1 MPQVFYGGYA
11 EENRLSVMT
20 ETYTLQRIADIAGG
34 KVQGDR
40 GREIRYLATDS
51 RSLPASGHSLFI
63 AIRGDRHDGHRYI
76 REVYEKGVRAFLVSE
91 VPEPGL
97 YEGAGFCLVE
107 DTLEA
112 MQRLAAERRKAFKG
126 TVIGIS
132 GSNGKTIVK
141 EWLFQ
146 SLGRYTSVIRSPKS
160 YNSQVGV
167 PLSLWL
173 LGNRHDTAIIEAGI
187 SRPGEME
194 RLQSMIDPEIGIL
207 TNIGAAHQEN
217 FRSATR
223 KLEEKLRLFRNSRK
237 LIYRADQVVDG
248 VSLGE
253 HLAGWRGEKV
263 AWSLYGAAAYR
274 FSREDVP
281 GQPPVLKLER
291 EGTVSRYRLLFT
303 DAASL
308 ENLCHVI
315 TTLTELGVE
324 DSLIAAGV
332 ESLEPVA
339 MRLEILKGIHGSTLV
354 NDTYNSDLTGLQ
366 QALDVLN
373 QQKNHESRAVILSD
387 LYQSGLEPEEL
398 YREIARMVNYKGI
411 DRFYGIGRELMNY
424 RHYFPDTSVCYP
436 DTDTFLD
443 QFISSEIRNK
453 AVLIKGARD
462 FHFERITGELQ
473 LQTHKT
479 VLEIDVNALVSNLNY
494 FRGLL
499 SEGTR
504 IMVMVK
510 ALSYGSGSHEIAGL
524 LQHQQV
530 DYLAVA
536 FTDEGVRLRKAG
548 IDLPVMV
555 MNPDPSE
562 YQQLIEYNLEPELF
576 SRRGLEVFE
585 RTCRYTGMEEYPV
598 HIKLDTG
605 MHRLG
610 FMEEEVPWLADFF
623 PGSAVRVQSIF
634 SHLAASGD
642 DGQNDFTHH
651 QAARYREMSDRITGR
666 LEYPVL
672 HHLLNSA
679 GIERFPEYQM
689 DMVRL
694 GIGLYG
700 ISDLAAL
707 EPVSTFRSVVS
718 QIREVPGGDTIG
730 YGRAGKVREP
740 ARIATV
746 PAGYADGIDRKLG
759 NGRCRFLVNGKA
771 APTIG
776 SICMD
781 MTMLDITGLRVEE
794 GDVVEVFGKQQPVTQ
809 IAAIMDTIPYEVLT
823 GIPERVKRI
832 YIQE

>member
-1 MPQVFYGGYA
+1 
-11 EENRLSVMT
+11 MT
-20 ETYTLQRIADIAGG
+20 ETYTIQRIADIAGG
-34 KVQGDR
+34 KLLGDR
-40 GREIRYLATDS
+40 DREIRYLATDS

-63 AIRGDRHDGHRYI
+63 AIRGDRHDGHHYVRD
-76 REVYEKGVRAFLVSE
+76 VYEKGVRAFLVSE
-91 VPEPGL
+91 IPGADR
-97 YEGAGFCLVE
+97 YEGAVFCLVE

-112 MQRLAAERRKAFKG
+112 MQKLAADRRRTFNG
-126 TVIGIS
+126 TVIGIT

-146 SLGRYTSVIRSPKS
+146 SLGRYTSVVRSPKS

-173 LGNRHDTAIIEAGI
+173 LGDRHDTAIIEAGI

-194 RLQSMIDPEIGIL
+194 RLQSMINPEIGIL

-237 LIYRADQVVDG
+237 LIYCADQVVDG
-248 VSLGE
+248 VPLDE
-253 HLAGWRGEKV
+253 HLAGWSGKKV
-263 AWSLYGAAAYR
+263 SWSLDGAAAYR
-274 FSREDVP
+274 FSMEDVP
-281 GQPPVLKLER
+281 GQPTLLTLER
-291 EGTVSRYRLLFT
+291 DGTVSRYRLLFT

-315 TTLTELGVE
+315 TVLSELGVE
-324 DSLIAAGV
+324 ESRIASGV
-332 ESLEPVA
+332 EGLEPVA

-373 QQKNHESRAVILSD
+373 QQKNHASRAVILSD
-387 LYQSGLEPEEL
+387 LYQSGLEPQEL

-411 DRFYGIGRELMNY
+411 DRFYGIGTELMNY

-436 DTDTFLD
+436 DTETFLD

-499 SEGTR
+499 REGTR

-548 IDLPVMV
+548 IQLPVMV

-562 YQQLIEYNLEPELF
+562 YGQLLEYRLEPELF
-576 SRRGLEVFE
+576 SRRGLEAFE
-585 RTCRYTGMEEYPV
+585 RTCRYMGMEEYPV

-610 FMEEEVPWLADFF
+610 FMEEEVPWLEDFF
-623 PGSAVRVQSIF
+623 QGSAVRVQSIF

-642 DGQNDFTHH
+642 AGQDEFTHR
-651 QAARYREMSDRITGR
+651 QAGRYREMSDCITGR
-666 LEYPVL
+666 LDYPVL

-700 ISDLAAL
+700 ISDQAAL

-718 QIREVPGGDTIG
+718 QVREVPAGDTIG
-730 YGRAGKVREP
+730 YGRAGKVKEP
-740 ARIATV
+740 SRIATV

-759 NGRCRFLVNGKA
+759 NGRCSFLVNGMA

-776 SICMD
+776 SVCMD
-781 MTMLDITGLRVEE
+781 MTMLDVTGLPVAE
-794 GDVVEVFGKQQPVTQ
+794 GDPVEVFGKQQPVTQ
-809 IAAIMDTIPYEVLT
+809 IAEIMDTIPYEVFT
-823 GIPERVKRI
+823 GVPERVKRI